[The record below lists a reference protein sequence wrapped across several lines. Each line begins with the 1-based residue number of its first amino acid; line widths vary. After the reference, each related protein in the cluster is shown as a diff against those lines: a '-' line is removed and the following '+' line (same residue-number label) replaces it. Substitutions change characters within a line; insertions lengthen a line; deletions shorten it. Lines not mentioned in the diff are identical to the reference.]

1 MKLKASRLRV
11 VPRSSR
17 ALIGSVDFSIGSY
30 HHQPPAAATTTV
42 VVDVILVVLLLL
54 LLLVLLLLVRLMRSV
69 SVCFPGHRPLARLVS
84 RCNQFSFPLPEKLFP
99 RTGYWLLLRHPIS
112 CFSPAPTD
120 PHLSPAT
127 SLHTPFSPGWFVSNW
142 ILASCE
148 RHRITSGR
156 PDSVINYAQAVSRVS
171 SANQGIHKY
180 KTKAN

>member
-54 LLLVLLLLVRLMRSV
+54 LLVVLLLLVRLMRSV

-99 RTGYWLLLRHPIS
+99 AQVIGCFCGTPSPVSLQPPQTPTFPQPPHYTHPSPLVGLL
-112 CFSPAPTD
+112 
-120 PHLSPAT
+120 
-127 SLHTPFSPGWFVSNW
+127 
-142 ILASCE
+142 
-148 RHRITSGR
+148 
-156 PDSVINYAQAVSRVS
+156 VI
-171 SANQGIHKY
+171 GF
-180 KTKAN
+180 